1 MDALTRFADTVA
13 MLMYRISGVFI
24 FTMMMLIVTDV
35 IVRSLFSLTNG
46 SIDLTFT
53 GGIELVNFSLLF
65 SMLFA
70 FPHAVDKGQ
79 IVVDL
84 FTQQMDAARLR
95 FFTGAYT
102 ICFGFLG
109 GALCWRFIAAGM
121 SAAESGE
128 LTQDLLIPLSGV
140 YYMGSVALSM
150 LAIRG
155 VLTGYTII
163 FHYTAPTT
171 DAQSPQEMQI

>member
-1 MDALTRFADTVA
+1 MDTLNRLADSIA
-13 MLMYRISGVFI
+13 MMMYRLSGVFI

-35 IVRSLFSLTNG
+35 AVRTLFSLSDG
-46 SIDLTFT
+46 RFDLTFT

-84 FTQQMDAARLR
+84 FTQQMDASRLR

-109 GALCWRFIAAGM
+109 GALCWRFIEGGI

-128 LTQDLLIPLSGV
+128 LTQDLLIPLSGI
-140 YYMGSVALSM
+140 YYIGAIALSM

-155 VLTGYTII
+155 LLTGYATI
-163 FHYTAPTT
+163 FHYKAPAT
-171 DAQSPQEMQI
+171 DAQTGQEMQL

>member
-1 MDALTRFADTVA
+1 MGALTRVA
-13 MLMYRISGVFI
+13 NSIAMMMYRLSGVLIFI
-24 FTMMMLIVTDV
+24 MMLLIVSDV
-35 IVRSLFSLTNG
+35 TVRTLFSLSDG

-84 FTQQMDAARLR
+84 FTQQMDASRLR

-109 GALCWRFIAAGM
+109 GALCWRFIEGGISAG
-121 SAAESGE
+121 ESGE
-128 LTQDLLIPLSGV
+128 LTQDLLIPLSGI
-140 YYMGSVALSM
+140 YYIGAIALSM
-150 LAIRG
+150 LAVRG
-155 VLTGYTII
+155 LLTGYATI
-163 FHYTAPTT
+163 FHYEAPVADT
-171 DAQSPQEMQI
+171 QPHQEMQL

>member
-1 MDALTRFADTVA
+1 METLTQFTDRIAK
-13 MLMYRISGVFI
+13 LMYQFSGVLI
-24 FTMMMLIVTDV
+24 IVMMMLIVVDV
-35 IVRSLFSLTNG
+35 VARLLFSLSNG
-46 SIDLTFT
+46 NIDLTFT

-109 GALCWRFIAAGM
+109 AALCWRFIAGGLW
-121 SAAESGE
+121 AAESGE
-128 LTQDLLIPLSGV
+128 QSQDLLIPLSYI
-140 YYMGSVALSM
+140 YYIGAAALSI
-150 LAIRG
+150 LGIRG
-155 VLTGYTII
+155 LLTGYAII
-163 FHYTAPTT
+163 FRYTAPAS
-171 DAQSPQEMQI
+171 DAQKKYEVQT

>member
-1 MDALTRFADTVA
+1 MDALIRFADSTA
-13 MLMYRISGVFI
+13 MMMYRLSGVFI
-24 FTMMMLIVTDV
+24 FAMMMLIVTDV
-35 IVRSLFSLTNG
+35 AVRTLFSLTDG

-84 FTQQMDAARLR
+84 FTQQMDASRLR

-109 GALCWRFIAAGM
+109 GALCWRFIEGGL

-128 LTQDLLIPLSGV
+128 LSQDLLIPLSGI
-140 YYMGSVALSM
+140 YYVGAIALSM
-150 LAIRG
+150 LAVRG
-155 VLTGYTII
+155 LLTGYATI
-163 FHYTAPTT
+163 FHYTAPVANAHTR
-171 DAQSPQEMQI
+171 QEMQL

>member
-1 MDALTRFADTVA
+1 MDALSRIADSIA
-13 MLMYRISGVFI
+13 MLMYRLSGLLI
-24 FTMMMLIVTDV
+24 FVMMMLIVTDV
-35 IVRSLFSLTNG
+35 VARLLFSLSDGN
-46 SIDLTFT
+46 IDITFT
-53 GGIELVNFSLLF
+53 GGIELVNFTLLF

-109 GALCWRFIAAGM
+109 GALCWRFIAGGM

-128 LTQDLLIPLSGV
+128 ISQDLLLPLSSI
-140 YYMGSVALSM
+140 YYISAIALSM
-150 LAIRG
+150 LAVRG
-155 VLTGYTII
+155 LLTGYAII
-163 FHYTAPTT
+163 FHYTAPVAAAKTQQEV
-171 DAQSPQEMQI
+171 QS

>member
-1 MDALTRFADTVA
+1 MDALSRVADSIA
-13 MLMYRISGVFI
+13 MLMYRISAVLI
-24 FTMMMLIVTDV
+24 FVMMMLIVIDV
-35 IVRSLFSLTNG
+35 VARLLFSLSDG
-46 SIDLTFT
+46 GIDITFT

-109 GALCWRFIAAGM
+109 GALCWRFIAGGI

-128 LTQDLLIPLSGV
+128 LSQDLLIPLSGI
-140 YYMGSVALSM
+140 YYIGAIALSM

-155 VLTGYTII
+155 LLTGYAII
-163 FHYTAPTT
+163 FHYIAPEMN
-171 DAQSPQEMQI
+171 AQIEYEVQS